1 MRIGFGYD
9 LHKLSSGRK
18 LMIGG
23 VHIPCEVGEEAHS
36 DGDVLLHAI
45 IDALFGA
52 IAEGDIG
59 SHFPPSDPQW
69 KDISSLFLLK
79 EANEIVMEKGFS
91 IINMDCTVILEK
103 PRILPFVQSIRE
115 AIADSLNLSIDQVS
129 VKGKT
134 KEKVDAVGEGRA
146 IEAFASLLLDKNT
159 ISR

>member
-9 LHKLSSGRK
+9 LHKLTAGRR
-18 LMIGG
+18 LMLGG
-23 VHIPCEVGEEAHS
+23 VHIPCEFGEEAHS

-69 KDISSLFLLK
+69 KDIDSLLLLK
-79 EANEIVMEKGFS
+79 EAYAIVKEKAYR
-91 IINMDCTVILEK
+91 INNMDCTIVLEK
-103 PRILPFVQSIRE
+103 PKLLPYMETIRKS
-115 AIADSLNLSIDQVS
+115 IADNLQISIDQVS

-134 KEKVDAVGEGRA
+134 KEKVDAVGQGKA
-146 IEAFASLLLDKNT
+146 IEAYATLLLVHE
-159 ISR
+159 

>member
-9 LHKLSSGRK
+9 LHKLILGRK

-23 VHIPCEVGEEAHS
+23 VHIPCEFGEEAHS

-59 SHFPPSDPQW
+59 SHFPPSDEKW
-69 KDISSLFLLK
+69 KDMNSLILLK
-79 EANEIVMEKGFS
+79 KSFEIVKDKGFT
-91 IINMDCTVILEK
+91 IGNLDCTIVLEK
-103 PRILPFVQSIRE
+103 PKLLPHMQEIKSSIAKALE
-115 AIADSLNLSIDQVS
+115 IDISQVS

-134 KEKVDAVGEGRA
+134 KEKVDAVGRGEA
-146 IEAFASLLLDKNT
+146 IEAYASLLLQ
-159 ISR
+159 

>member
-9 LHKLSSGRK
+9 LHKLTAGRK

-23 VHIPCEVGEEAHS
+23 VHIPSEFGEEAHS

-52 IAEGDIG
+52 IADGDIG

-69 KDISSLFLLK
+69 KDISSLYLLK
-79 EANEIVMEKGFS
+79 ETYAIVKKKGFS
-91 IINMDCTVILEK
+91 IINLDCTVVLEK
-103 PRILPFVQSIRE
+103 PKLLPHMDKIKKTISEYLEISTGQI
-115 AIADSLNLSIDQVS
+115 S

-146 IEAFASLLLDKNT
+146 IESYATLLLNHEK
-159 ISR
+159 

>member
-9 LHKLSSGRK
+9 LHKLTPNRE

-23 VHIPCEVGEEAHS
+23 VHIPCEFGEEAHS

-59 SHFPPSDPQW
+59 SHFPPSDQKW
-69 KDISSLFLLK
+69 KDISSLILLK
-79 EANEIVMEKGFS
+79 KTFKIVKSKGYS
-91 IINMDCTVILEK
+91 IGNLDCTIVLEK
-103 PRILPFVQSIRE
+103 PKLLPHIPAIRDSIATALE
-115 AIADSLNLSIDQVS
+115 IKISQIS

-134 KEKVDAVGEGRA
+134 KEKVDAVGRGEA
-146 IEAFASLLLDKNT
+146 IEAYASLLLE
-159 ISR
+159 

>member
-9 LHKLSSGRK
+9 LHKLQKGKK

-23 VHIPCEVGEEAHS
+23 AHIPSEFGEEAHS

-59 SHFPPSDPQW
+59 SHFPPSDSQW
-69 KDISSLFLLK
+69 KDISSLILLQK
-79 EANEIVMEKGFS
+79 TFHIIKEKGFS
-91 IINMDCTVILEK
+91 VCNIDCTVVLEK
-103 PRILPFVQSIRE
+103 PKLLPHMTKIRST
-115 AIADSLNLSIDQVS
+115 IADALSIDTSQIS

-134 KEKVDAVGEGRA
+134 KEKVDAVGRGEA
-146 IEAFASLLLDKNT
+146 IEAYVSLLL
-159 ISR
+159 I

>member
-9 LHKLSSGRK
+9 LHKLTIGRK

-23 VHIPCEVGEEAHS
+23 VHIPCDFGEEAHS

-59 SHFPPSDPQW
+59 SHFPPSDQKW
-69 KDISSLFLLK
+69 KDISSLILLEK
-79 EANEIVMEKGFS
+79 TFDIVQAKGFD
-91 IINMDCTVILEK
+91 IGNIDCTIVLEK
-103 PRILPFVQSIRE
+103 PKLLPHIPAIRKSI
-115 AIADSLNLSIDQVS
+115 AKALHIPIAQVS

-134 KEKVDAVGEGRA
+134 KEKVDAVGRGEA
-146 IEAFASLLLDKNT
+146 IEAYASLFL
-159 ISR
+159 S

>member
-9 LHKLSSGRK
+9 LHRLVGGRR

-23 VHIPCEVGEEAHS
+23 VHIPFERGEEAHS

-52 IAEGDIG
+52 IGDGDIG

-69 KDISSLFLLK
+69 KDADSLMLLREARASVSRKGYSISNL
-79 EANEIVMEKGFS
+79 
-91 IINMDCTVILEK
+91 DCTVVLEK
-103 PRILPFVQSIRE
+103 PKLLPHRDAIRGT
-115 AIADSLNLSIDQVS
+115 IADALGIGHDAVS

-134 KEKVDAVGEGRA
+134 KEKTDAVGRGEA
-146 IEAFASLLLDKNT
+146 IEAYASVLLEQFSL
-159 ISR
+159 